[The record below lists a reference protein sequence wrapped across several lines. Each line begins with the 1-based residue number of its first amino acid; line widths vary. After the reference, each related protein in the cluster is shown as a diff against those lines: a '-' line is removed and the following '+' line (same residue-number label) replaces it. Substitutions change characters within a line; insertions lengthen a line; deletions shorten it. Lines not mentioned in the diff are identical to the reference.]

1 MADAGVTG
9 VVAKLGELAAAE
21 ATALLRVDAEIR
33 ALRRKLAYLQALVR
47 GADRQ
52 RRGRASE
59 LLLLWLRETREV
71 AFEVEDAVDEFHL
84 RVETYHLRAKWRR
97 RRRWF
102 WWQRDAVSIV
112 QSLAT
117 QIFVRHGLS
126 NQISKINERIDELN
140 QNKETYQ
147 IESSPSE
154 IWSSSSVEVDPE
166 WYEDKYVI
174 GSRESEFAILKDLI
188 VNKEGNISRRAVIS
202 ILGERG
208 IGKTTLAKKL
218 YSDSDIIRHFEVHAW
233 VCLPPHIRFKDYA
246 EIMYAQ
252 VSSQVPETPEKND
265 DTQLTPGDGETT
277 DNEELKL
284 GQILEN
290 RRYLVVLDGLVSIS
304 DWNSLFGVLPD
315 TTGSRI
321 LLTTHLNVKEINHID
336 QQIPPIGLPYL
347 DKGYGEQLF
356 CQRVFGATEPSQIYR
371 SKDYY
376 EKVHSI
382 STGLPLA
389 IVVLA
394 GILRSKVIPMEWDDV
409 FEQLESNGKPKP
421 VRSIWS
427 LAFDD
432 LPHHLKSCFLYFASV
447 SENVILYPDRLVRLW
462 IAEGFVV
469 PTKAKTLEDVA
480 FDYLKELVSRGLV
493 QVMEKDAGGCI
504 KLVSIHNLLHAFVES
519 EAQDACFLEIH
530 HHANVVN
537 PNAVRRL
544 AIQNYVDAY
553 VCIPNAFPKLRSLLC
568 DFAEDQRSSSSSEEL
583 QTQTLW
589 GNLAE
594 LCLRACDISEN
605 AGSNTLLHG
614 LHFLQGS
621 RFLRVIDLNG
631 LKIQKLPNEIGSI
644 IHLRYLGIRNSN
656 LKDLPSSM
664 YKLDNLQTLDVRRTN
679 VGEVVNEFWEIEAL
693 RHVLAEKMLLPNCSV
708 PLNNLMTLNG
718 MVPSNSWDEKNCPLN
733 NMIYLRSLSLSGIS
747 AAHTV
752 ALSAA
757 LRKMEFLVY
766 LNLSGE
772 ALPSNMFTTS
782 IMRRLQ
788 VLILHGMLEG
798 IDDGLSDRYVLP
810 NLTIL
815 HLHKSELSQQFVY
828 KLAMLPCL
836 VEMELLAVSYSET
849 TMFFPEGFPSLAK
862 LKIKNV
868 SILQELVIGTGAMPM
883 LSILAMY
890 DCDSL
895 RTLKALNG
903 LQHLQ
908 EVAVYNMPEVI
919 RNIELEDEKL
929 FSKIKRLTTPTMKI
943 DRRFVSGH
951 LVRKMLPAERYT
963 AVASES
969 SCSGME
975 AAADPGAGKAIDD
988 IQEYY
993 AFGAWV
999 RSTPE

>member
-9 VVAKLGELAAAE
+9 VVSKLGELAAAE

-84 RVETYHLRAKWRR
+84 RVETCHLGARWRR
-97 RRRWF
+97 RRRTWA
-102 WWQRDAVSIV
+102 WGWHRDAVSIV
-112 QSLAT
+112 QALAT

-154 IWSSSSVEVDPE
+154 IWSSSSVEADPE
-166 WYEDKYVI
+166 WYENKYVI
-174 GSRESEFAILKDLI
+174 GSRKSEFATLKDLI
-188 VNKEGNISRRAVIS
+188 IDKEGNISHRAVIS

-218 YSDSDIIRHFEVHAW
+218 YSDPDIMKHFEVCAW
-233 VCLPPHIRFKDYA
+233 VCLPPHIRFKDY
-246 EIMYAQ
+246 IDILYAQ
-252 VSSQVPETPEKND
+252 VSSQVPERNDKTPS
-265 DTQLTPGDGETT
+265 TSSDGETT
-277 DNEELKL
+277 DKVLKL
-284 GQILEN
+284 RQYLEN
-290 RRYLVVLDGLVSIS
+290 KRYIVVLDGLISIS
-304 DWNSLFGVLPD
+304 DWNSLFNVLPG
-315 TTGSRI
+315 TNGTRI
-321 LLTTHLNVKEINHID
+321 LLTTHLNVKEINHVNL
-336 QQIPPIGLPYL
+336 QIAPIRLPYL
-347 DKGYGEQLF
+347 GREYGEQLF
-356 CQRVFGATEPSQIYR
+356 CQRVFGATEPPEIYR

-376 EKVHSI
+376 EKVHNI

-394 GILRSKVIPMEWDDV
+394 GILRSKVIPMEWDDI

-432 LPHHLKSCFLYFASV
+432 LPHYLKSCFLYFASV

-462 IAEGFVV
+462 IAEGFIV
-469 PTKAKTLEDVA
+469 PKKAETLEDVGLG
-480 FDYLKELVSRGLV
+480 YLKELVSRGLV
-493 QVMEKDAGGCI
+493 QVMEKDARGCI

-519 EAQDACFLEIH
+519 EAQDSCFLEIH
-530 HHANVVN
+530 HHASVVN

-553 VCIPNAFPKLRSLLC
+553 VQIPNVFPKLRSLLC
-568 DFAEDQRSSSSSEEL
+568 DFAEDQRSSSSFREL
-583 QTQTLW
+583 QPQSLW
-589 GNLAE
+589 GSLAE
-594 LCLRACDISEN
+594 LFLRACDIQKN
-605 AGSNTLLHG
+605 VGSSTSHG

-621 RFLRVIDLNG
+621 KFLRVIDLNG
-631 LKIQKLPNEIGSI
+631 LKMQKLPNEIGGI

-656 LKDLPSSM
+656 LEELPSSM

-679 VGEVVNEFWEIEAL
+679 VGKTTDEFWEIEAL
-693 RHVLAEKMLLPNCSV
+693 RHVLAEKMLLPSCSV

-718 MVPSNSWDEKNCPLN
+718 VVPSNSWDEKNCPLN

-747 AAHTV
+747 AAHTT
-752 ALSAA
+752 ALSAS

-772 ALPSNMFTTS
+772 VLPSSMFTAPS
-782 IMRRLQ
+782 MLRLQ
-788 VLILHGMLEG
+788 VLILQGSLKG
-798 IDDGLSDRYVLP
+798 IDHSRDRFVLP

-815 HLHKSELSQQFVY
+815 HLHKSELSQQFVN
-828 KLAMLPCL
+828 KLALLPCL
-836 VEMELLAVSYSET
+836 VEMELITVSYSET
-849 TMFFPEGFPSLAK
+849 MLFFPGGFPSLAK
-862 LKIKNV
+862 LKLKKV
-868 SILQELVIGTGAMPM
+868 STFQEIVIDKGAMPM

-895 RTLKALNG
+895 KTLKALDD
-903 LQHLQ
+903 LEHL
-908 EVAVYNMPEVI
+908 ERLEVYNMPKIVE
-919 RNIELEDEKL
+919 NIKFGDEKL
-929 FSKIKRLTTPTMKI
+929 FSKIKCLTTPTVVTARG
-943 DRRFVSGH
+943 DAAGH
-951 LVRKMLPAERYT
+951 FTRAHKTDKLHFTVAAEP
-963 AVASES
+963 

-975 AAADPGAGKAIDD
+975 DAADPGVGNATDD
-988 IQEYY
+988 IEVHYSL
-993 AFGAWV
+993 GAWI
-999 RSTPE
+999 RSLPD

>member
-1 MADAGVTG
+1 MTG
-9 VVAKLGELAAAE
+9 VVAKLGELAAEE

-59 LLLLWLRETREV
+59 LLLLWLLETREV

-84 RVETYHLRAKWRR
+84 RVETCRLGARWRR
-97 RRRWF
+97 RCRW
-102 WWQRDAVSIV
+102 WWGWHRDAVSLV
-112 QSLAT
+112 QALAT

-126 NQISKINERIDELN
+126 NQISKINERIEELN

-188 VNKEGNISRRAVIS
+188 INKERDISHQAVIS
-202 ILGERG
+202 ILGELG

-218 YSDSDIIRHFEVHAW
+218 YNDPDIIKHFEVHAW
-233 VCLPPHIRFKDYA
+233 VCLPPHIRFRDYI
-246 EIMYAQ
+246 EIMYMQ

-265 DTQLTPGDGETT
+265 STTSAPGNEETT
-277 DNEELKL
+277 DMEFKL
-284 GQILEN
+284 WQNLEN

-304 DWNSLFGVLPD
+304 DWNSLFAVLPH
-315 TTGSRI
+315 TNGSRI

-336 QQIPPIGLPYL
+336 PQIAPIKLPYL
-347 DKGYGEQLF
+347 DVKHGEELF
-356 CQRVFGATEPSQIYR
+356 CQRVFGTIEPPQIYR
-371 SKDYY
+371 SKGYY
-376 EKVHSI
+376 KNVHNI

-389 IVVLA
+389 ITVLA
-394 GILRSKVIPMEWDDV
+394 GILRSKLIPMEWDV
-409 FEQLESNGKPKP
+409 IFEQLESNGQPKP

-432 LPHHLKSCFLYFASV
+432 LPHYLKSCFLYFASV

-462 IAEGFVV
+462 IAEGFVM
-469 PTKAKTLEDVA
+469 PKKAETLEDVG
-480 FDYLKELVSRGLV
+480 FDYLKELVARGLV
-493 QVMEKDAGGCI
+493 QVMEKDAGGSI
-504 KLVSIHNLLHAFVES
+504 KLVAIHNLLHAFVES
-519 EAQDACFLEIH
+519 EAQDSSFLEIH

-553 VCIPNAFPKLRSLLC
+553 VHIPNVFPKLRSLLC
-568 DFAEDQRSSSSSEEL
+568 DFAEDQRSSSCFGEL
-583 QTQTLW
+583 QPQSLW

-594 LCLRACDISEN
+594 LCSRACGISEN
-605 AGSNTLLHG
+605 VSSNTLHG

-621 RFLRVIDLNG
+621 RFLRVVDLNG
-631 LKIQKLPNEIGSI
+631 LKMQKLPDEIGNI

-656 LKDLPSSM
+656 LEELPLSI
-664 YKLDNLQTLDVRRTN
+664 YKLDNLQTLDVRKTN
-679 VGEVVNEFWEIEAL
+679 VGKIVDEFWDIEAL

-718 MVPSNSWDEKNCPLN
+718 VVPCSSWDEKNCPLN

-747 AAHTV
+747 AAHTT

-757 LRKMEFLVY
+757 LRKMEFLLY

-772 ALPSNMFTTS
+772 FLPSSMFTTS
-782 IMRRLQ
+782 SMRRLQ
-788 VLILHGMLEG
+788 ALILHGKLQG
-798 IDDGLSDRYVLP
+798 INDLQSDRYVLP
-810 NLTIL
+810 NLTML
-815 HLHKSELSQQFVY
+815 YLHKSEVSQQFVH
-828 KLAMLPCL
+828 KLATLPCL
-836 VEMELLAVSYSET
+836 VEMELSAVSYSDT
-849 TMFFPEGFPSLAK
+849 TLFFDRFPSLARLK
-862 LKIKNV
+862 LENV
-868 SILQELVIGTGAMPM
+868 SMLKELVIGEGAMPM
-883 LSILAMY
+883 LSILAVH

-895 RTLKALNG
+895 KTFKALNG
-903 LQHLQ
+903 LEHLQ
-908 EVAVYNMPEVI
+908 EVAIYNMPEIVD
-919 RNIELEDEKL
+919 NIKLQDEKL
-929 FSKIKRLTTPTMKI
+929 FSKIKCLTTPRMVT
-943 DRRFVSGH
+943 DRGGFPGHFV
-951 LVRKMLPAERYT
+951 RMLDRPDHVLRVAM
-963 AVASES
+963 ASES
-969 SCSGME
+969 RCSDM
-975 AAADPGAGKAIDD
+975 
-988 IQEYY
+988 
-993 AFGAWV
+993 
-999 RSTPE
+999 

>member
-1 MADAGVTG
+1 MADAGVTA

-21 ATALLRVDAEIR
+21 ATALLRVNDEMR

-84 RVETYHLRAKWRR
+84 RVETYHLGAKWRR
-97 RRRWF
+97 RRRWCG
-102 WWQRDAVSIV
+102 WHRDAVSFV
-112 QSLAT
+112 QAFAT

-154 IWSSSSVEVDPE
+154 IWSSSSVEVDHE

-188 VNKEGNISRRAVIS
+188 VNKEGNISCRAVIS

-218 YSDSDIIRHFEVHAW
+218 YSDSDIIKHFEVHAW

-252 VSSQVPETPEKND
+252 VSSQVPKTHEKND
-265 DTQLTPGDGETT
+265 DTQLTPDGETT
-277 DNEELKL
+277 NNEELKL

-304 DWNSLFGVLPD
+304 DWNSLFDVLPD

-336 QQIPPIGLPYL
+336 PQIPSIVLPYL
-347 DKGYGEQLF
+347 DRAHGEQLF
-356 CQRVFGATEPSQIYR
+356 CQRVFGATEPPQIYR

-432 LPHHLKSCFLYFASV
+432 LPHYLKSCFLYFASV

-469 PTKAKTLEDVA
+469 PMKAKTLEDVA

-537 PNAVRRL
+537 PNSVRRL

-553 VCIPNAFPKLRSLLC
+553 VHIPNAFPKLRSLLG
-568 DFAEDQRSSSSSEEL
+568 DFAEDQRSSSSSEEP

-594 LCLRACDISEN
+594 LCLRTCDISKN

-631 LKIQKLPNEIGSI
+631 LKIQKLPDEIGSI

-656 LKDLPSSM
+656 LEDLPSSM

-679 VGEVVNEFWEIEAL
+679 VGDVVNEFWEIEAL

-747 AAHTV
+747 AVHTA

-782 IMRRLQ
+782 SMRRLQ

-798 IDDGLSDRYVLP
+798 IDDLLSDRFVLP

-815 HLHKSELSQQFVY
+815 HLHKSELSQQFVC

-849 TMFFPEGFPSLAK
+849 TLFFPDGFPSLAK

-868 SILQELVIGTGAMPM
+868 SMLQELVIGKGAMPM
-883 LSILAMY
+883 LSTLAMY

-895 RTLKALNG
+895 KTLKALNG

-908 EVAVYNMPEVI
+908 EVAVYNMPEIVD
-919 RNIELEDEKL
+919 NIKLEDEKL
-929 FSKIKRLTTPTMKI
+929 FSKIKRLTTSTMKT
-943 DRRFVSGH
+943 DRGFVSGH
-951 LVRKMLPAERYT
+951 FVLKMLPEAQQYT
-963 AVASES
+963 AVASE
-969 SCSGME
+969 
-975 AAADPGAGKAIDD
+975 
-988 IQEYY
+988 
-993 AFGAWV
+993 
-999 RSTPE
+999 

>member
-1 MADAGVTG
+1 MADAGVTS

-84 RVETYHLRAKWRR
+84 RVEAFHLCRR
-97 RRRWF
+97 RGS
-102 WWQRDAVSIV
+102 WWGWGWGRDAVSLV
-112 QSLAT
+112 QGLVT
-117 QIFVRHGLS
+117 QIFVRRGLS
-126 NQISKINERIDELN
+126 KQIAKINERIDELN

-154 IWSSSSVEVDPE
+154 IWSSSSVQADPE
-166 WYEDKYVI
+166 WYEDKYVM
-174 GSRESEFAILKDLI
+174 GSRQDEFEILKNRI
-188 VNKEGNISRRAVIS
+188 MNKEGNISHRAVIS

-208 IGKTTLAKKL
+208 IGKTTLAKQL
-218 YSDSDIIRHFEVHAW
+218 YNDPDIMKHFEVHAW
-233 VCLPPHIRFKDYA
+233 VCLPQHIRFRDYV
-246 EIMYAQ
+246 EIMYTQ
-252 VSSQVPETPEKND
+252 VSSQVPEA
-265 DTQLTPGDGETT
+265 PGDEEII
-277 DNEELKL
+277 DKELKL
-284 GQILEN
+284 SQNLQN
-290 RRYLVVLDGLVSIS
+290 RTYLVVLDGLISIS
-304 DWNSLFGVLPD
+304 DWNSLFDVLPD
-315 TTGSRI
+315 TNGSWI
-321 LLTTHLNVKEINHID
+321 LITTHLNVKEINHID
-336 QQIPPIGLPYL
+336 PQIAPIELPYL
-347 DKGYGEQLF
+347 DMKHGEQLF
-356 CQRVFGATEPSQIYR
+356 CQRVFGAREPPQNYWSR
-371 SKDYY
+371 GYY
-376 EKVHSI
+376 EKVHNI

-389 IVVLA
+389 ISVLA
-394 GILRSKVIPMEWDDV
+394 GVLRSKAIPMEWDDV
-409 FEQLESNGKPKP
+409 FEQLESNGQPKP

-432 LPHHLKSCFLYFASV
+432 LPHYLKSCFLYFASV

-462 IAEGFVV
+462 IAEGFIV
-469 PTKAKTLEDVA
+469 PKKAETLEDVG

-504 KLVSIHNLLHAFVES
+504 KLVSIHNLLHAFMES
-519 EAQDACFLEIH
+519 EAQDSCFLEIH
-530 HHANVVN
+530 HQANVVN
-537 PNAVRRL
+537 PNTVRRL

-553 VCIPNAFPKLRSLLC
+553 VHIPNAFPKLRSLLC
-568 DFAEDQRSSSSSEEL
+568 DFAEDQRSSSSFGEL
-583 QTQTLW
+583 QPQSLW

-594 LCLRACDISEN
+594 LCSRACSISEN
-605 AGSNTLLHG
+605 VGSNTLYG

-631 LKIQKLPNEIGSI
+631 LKMQKLPDEIGSI

-656 LKDLPSSM
+656 LEELPSSM

-679 VGEVVNEFWEIEAL
+679 VGKTVDEFWGIEAL

-718 MVPSNSWDEKNCPLN
+718 VVPSDFWDEKKCPLN

-747 AAHTV
+747 APHIT

-772 ALPSNMFTTS
+772 VLPTNMFTTS
-782 IMRRLQ
+782 SMRRLQ
-788 VLILHGMLEG
+788 VLILHGKLEG
-798 IDDGLSDRYVLP
+798 TNDLLGDRYVLP
-810 NLTIL
+810 NLTVL
-815 HLHKSELSQQFVY
+815 HLHKSELSQQFVD
-828 KLAMLPCL
+828 KLSLLPRL
-836 VEMELLAVSYSET
+836 AEMELLVVSCIET
-849 TMFFPEGFPSLAK
+849 TLFFHDGFPSLTK
-862 LKIKNV
+862 LKLKEV
-868 SILQELVIGTGAMPM
+868 STLQELVIGKRAMPM

-903 LQHLQ
+903 LEHIQ
-908 EVAVYNMPEVI
+908 EVAVYNMPEIVD
-919 RNIELEDEKL
+919 NIKLEDEKL
-929 FSKIKRLTTPTMKI
+929 FGKIKRLTTPTMVT
-943 DRRFVSGH
+943 DRGVVPGH
-951 LVRKMLPAERYT
+951 LVRRARIPHEQRD

-969 SCSGME
+969 CFSVME
-975 AAADPGAGKAIDD
+975 GAGPGVGKAADD
-988 IQEYY
+988 IQ
-993 AFGAWV
+993 V
-999 RSTPE
+999 H

>member
-1 MADAGVTG
+1 MADAGVTS

-84 RVETYHLRAKWRR
+84 RVEAFHLCRR
-97 RRRWF
+97 RGS
-102 WWQRDAVSIV
+102 WWGWGWGRDAVSLV
-112 QSLAT
+112 QGLVT
-117 QIFVRHGLS
+117 QIFVRRGLS
-126 NQISKINERIDELN
+126 KQIAKINERIDELN

-154 IWSSSSVEVDPE
+154 IWSSSSVQADPE
-166 WYEDKYVI
+166 WYEDKYVM
-174 GSRESEFAILKDLI
+174 GSRQDEFEILKNRI
-188 VNKEGNISRRAVIS
+188 MNKEGNISHRAVIS

-208 IGKTTLAKKL
+208 IGKTTLAKQL
-218 YSDSDIIRHFEVHAW
+218 YNDPDIMKHFEVHAW
-233 VCLPPHIRFKDYA
+233 VCLPQHIRFRDYV
-246 EIMYAQ
+246 EIMYTQ
-252 VSSQVPETPEKND
+252 VSSQVPEA
-265 DTQLTPGDGETT
+265 PGDEEII
-277 DNEELKL
+277 DKELKL
-284 GQILEN
+284 SQNLQN
-290 RRYLVVLDGLVSIS
+290 RTYLVVLDGLISIS
-304 DWNSLFGVLPD
+304 DWNSLLDVLPD
-315 TTGSRI
+315 TNGSWI
-321 LLTTHLNVKEINHID
+321 LITTHLNVKEINHID
-336 QQIPPIGLPYL
+336 PQIAPIELPYL
-347 DKGYGEQLF
+347 DMKHGEQLF
-356 CQRVFGATEPSQIYR
+356 CQRVFGAREPPQNYWSR
-371 SKDYY
+371 GYY
-376 EKVHSI
+376 EKVHNI

-389 IVVLA
+389 ISVLA
-394 GILRSKVIPMEWDDV
+394 GVLRSKAIPMEWDDV
-409 FEQLESNGKPKP
+409 FEQLESNGQPKP

-432 LPHHLKSCFLYFASV
+432 LPHYLKSCFLYFASV

-462 IAEGFVV
+462 IAEGFIV
-469 PTKAKTLEDVA
+469 PKKAETLEDVG

-504 KLVSIHNLLHAFVES
+504 KLVSIHNLLHAFMES
-519 EAQDACFLEIH
+519 EAQDSCFLEIH
-530 HHANVVN
+530 HQANVVN
-537 PNAVRRL
+537 PNTVRRL

-553 VCIPNAFPKLRSLLC
+553 VHIPNAFPKLRSLLC
-568 DFAEDQRSSSSSEEL
+568 DFAEDQRSSSSFGEL
-583 QTQTLW
+583 QPQSLW

-594 LCLRACDISEN
+594 LCSRACSISEN
-605 AGSNTLLHG
+605 VGSNTLYG

-631 LKIQKLPNEIGSI
+631 LKMQKLPDEIGSI

-656 LKDLPSSM
+656 LEELPSSM

-679 VGEVVNEFWEIEAL
+679 VGKTVDEFWGIEAL

-718 MVPSNSWDEKNCPLN
+718 VVPSDFWDEKKCPLN

-747 AAHTV
+747 VPHIT

-772 ALPSNMFTTS
+772 VLPTNMFTTS
-782 IMRRLQ
+782 SMRRLQ
-788 VLILHGMLEG
+788 VLILHGKLEG
-798 IDDGLSDRYVLP
+798 INDLLGDRYVLP
-810 NLTIL
+810 NLTVL
-815 HLHKSELSQQFVY
+815 HLHKSELSQQFVD
-828 KLAMLPCL
+828 KLSLLPRL
-836 VEMELLAVSYSET
+836 AEMELLVVSCIET
-849 TMFFPEGFPSLAK
+849 TLFFHDGFPSLTK
-862 LKIKNV
+862 LKLKEV
-868 SILQELVIGTGAMPM
+868 STLQELVIGKRAMPM

-903 LQHLQ
+903 LEHIQ
-908 EVAVYNMPEVI
+908 EVAVYNMPEIVD
-919 RNIELEDEKL
+919 NIKLEDEKL
-929 FSKIKRLTTPTMKI
+929 FGKIKRLTTPTMVT
-943 DRRFVSGH
+943 DRGVVPGH
-951 LVRKMLPAERYT
+951 LVRRARIPHEQCD

-969 SCSGME
+969 CFSVME
-975 AAADPGAGKAIDD
+975 GAGPGVGKAADD
-988 IQEYY
+988 IQ
-993 AFGAWV
+993 V
-999 RSTPE
+999 H

>member
-1 MADAGVTG
+1 MADAGVTS

-84 RVETYHLRAKWRR
+84 RVEAFHLCRR
-97 RRRWF
+97 RGS
-102 WWQRDAVSIV
+102 WWGWGWGRDAVSLV
-112 QSLAT
+112 QGLVT
-117 QIFVRHGLS
+117 QIFVRRGLS
-126 NQISKINERIDELN
+126 KQIAKINERIDELN

-154 IWSSSSVEVDPE
+154 IWSSSSVQADPE
-166 WYEDKYVI
+166 WYEDKYVM
-174 GSRESEFAILKDLI
+174 GSRQDEFEILKNRI
-188 VNKEGNISRRAVIS
+188 MNKEGNISHRAVIS

-208 IGKTTLAKKL
+208 IGKTTLAKQL
-218 YSDSDIIRHFEVHAW
+218 YNDPDIMKHFEVHAW
-233 VCLPPHIRFKDYA
+233 VCLPQHIRFRDYV
-246 EIMYAQ
+246 EIMYTQ
-252 VSSQVPETPEKND
+252 VSSQVPEA
-265 DTQLTPGDGETT
+265 PGDEEII
-277 DNEELKL
+277 DKELKL
-284 GQILEN
+284 SQNLQN
-290 RRYLVVLDGLVSIS
+290 RTYLVVLDGLISIS
-304 DWNSLFGVLPD
+304 DWNSLLDVLPD
-315 TTGSRI
+315 TNGSWI
-321 LLTTHLNVKEINHID
+321 LITTHLNVKEINHID
-336 QQIPPIGLPYL
+336 PQIAPIELPYL
-347 DKGYGEQLF
+347 DMKHGEQLF
-356 CQRVFGATEPSQIYR
+356 CQRVFGAREPPQNYWSR
-371 SKDYY
+371 GYY
-376 EKVHSI
+376 EKVHNI

-389 IVVLA
+389 ISVLA
-394 GILRSKVIPMEWDDV
+394 GVLRSKAIPMEWDDV
-409 FEQLESNGKPKP
+409 FEQLESNGQPKP

-432 LPHHLKSCFLYFASV
+432 LPHYLKSCFLYFASV

-462 IAEGFVV
+462 IAEGFIV
-469 PTKAKTLEDVA
+469 PKKAETLEDVG

-504 KLVSIHNLLHAFVES
+504 KLVSIHNLLHAFMES
-519 EAQDACFLEIH
+519 EAQDSCFLEIH
-530 HHANVVN
+530 HQANVVN
-537 PNAVRRL
+537 PNTVRRL

-553 VCIPNAFPKLRSLLC
+553 VHIPNAFPKLRSLLC
-568 DFAEDQRSSSSSEEL
+568 DFAEDQRSSSSFGEL
-583 QTQTLW
+583 QPQSLW

-594 LCLRACDISEN
+594 LCSRACSISEN
-605 AGSNTLLHG
+605 VGSNTLYG

-631 LKIQKLPNEIGSI
+631 LKMQKLPDEIGSI

-656 LKDLPSSM
+656 LEELPSSM

-679 VGEVVNEFWEIEAL
+679 VGKTVDEFWGIEAL

-718 MVPSNSWDEKNCPLN
+718 VVPSDFWDEKKCPLN

-747 AAHTV
+747 VPHIT

-772 ALPSNMFTTS
+772 VLPTNMFTTS
-782 IMRRLQ
+782 SMRRLQ
-788 VLILHGMLEG
+788 VLILH
-798 IDDGLSDRYVLP
+798 
-810 NLTIL
+810 
-815 HLHKSELSQQFVY
+815 ELSQQFVD
-828 KLAMLPCL
+828 KLSLLPRL
-836 VEMELLAVSYSET
+836 AEMELLVVSCIET
-849 TMFFPEGFPSLAK
+849 TLFFHDGFPSLTK
-862 LKIKNV
+862 LKLKEV
-868 SILQELVIGTGAMPM
+868 STLQELVIGKRAMPM

-903 LQHLQ
+903 LEHIQ
-908 EVAVYNMPEVI
+908 EVAVYNMPEIVD
-919 RNIELEDEKL
+919 NIKLEDEKL
-929 FSKIKRLTTPTMKI
+929 FGKIKRLTTPTMVT
-943 DRRFVSGH
+943 DRGVVPGH
-951 LVRKMLPAERYT
+951 LVRRARIPHEQCD

-969 SCSGME
+969 CFSVME
-975 AAADPGAGKAIDD
+975 GAGPGVGKAADD
-988 IQEYY
+988 IQ
-993 AFGAWV
+993 V
-999 RSTPE
+999 H